1 MNTKNLIT
9 RTVLTF
15 VALTV
20 AGISV
25 VVSARFVM
33 NALEQT
39 IMVAVGSAIFGAALT
54 FFLVRLF
61 TLVEK

>member
-25 VVSARFVM
+25 AVSARLVT

-39 IMVAVGSAIFGAALT
+39 VMVAVGSTIFGAALT

-61 TLVEK
+61 KLVEK

>member
-9 RTVLTF
+9 RTIIIF
-15 VALTV
+15 VALTA

-25 VVSARFVM
+25 AVSARLVT

-39 IMVAVGSAIFGAALT
+39 IMVAVGSTIFGAALT